1 MRPRFSCPLFAA
13 LLLPLAC
20 QSSRSSPVP
29 AGDGGTPRQIL
40 VTGTDEVGLSSLAVG
55 PSGALFTMTER
66 QPLLVELSPSGAVT
80 RKTPVS
86 GVPEGVDFESLA
98 WLSGESFA
106 IGTEGGCSKTGADRI
121 LLATRDGDSARVTR
135 TLDVPLSAWGAT
147 CDSGHGIEGL
157 CAAAG
162 QLVAAIED
170 AIDGEGKARY
180 APIER
185 IDPATGDRAAF
196 RLSLTSTKDEKGK
209 ISGLDCRAQGTDR
222 IEVLAMERHFAVSRI
237 LSFTLPAKGPGT
249 TTPIE
254 PRVLVDLA
262 PHTNGGKRNFEGIVW
277 KDETHALLIVDNQ
290 YGDNISGP
298 NELFEVTLPA
308 AP

>member
-20 QSSRSSPVP
+20 QPSRSSPVP

-40 VTGTDEVGLSSLAVG
+40 VTGTDVVGLSSLAVG

-66 QPLLVELSPSGAVT
+66 QPLLLELSPDGAVV
-80 RKTPVS
+80 RKTAVS
-86 GVPEGVDFESLA
+86 GVPEGLDFESLA

-121 LLATRDGDSARVTR
+121 LLATREGDAARVTR
-135 TLDVPLSAWGAT
+135 TLDVPLSAWGAS
-147 CDSGHGIEGL
+147 CDEGHGLEGL
-157 CAAAG
+157 CAASG
-162 QLVAAIED
+162 QIVAAIED
-170 AIDGEGKARY
+170 VMNGEGKARH

-209 ISGLDCRAQGTDR
+209 ISGLDCRARGDDR
-222 IEVLAMERHFAVSRI
+222 IEVLAIERHFAVSRI
-237 LSFTLPAKGPGT
+237 LAFTLPAKGPGT
-249 TTPIE
+249 AAPIE

-262 PHTNGGKRNFEGIVW
+262 PYSNDGKRNFEGIVW

-290 YGDNISGP
+290 YGEKVSGP
-298 NELFEVTLPA
+298 NELLEVTLPGS
-308 AP
+308 P